1 MISYS
6 VGNGTHLPV
15 LMRAMEVSSGRVA
28 EFGAGFFSTPYLHWK
43 SFIQNKRHLITF
55 ENNLEFLELFD
66 RYKTDWHE
74 LVPVFNWDAIDLSGH
89 WGVALIDHAPKER
102 RIEEIKRL
110 ADTCDYI
117 VIHDTQGHRENV
129 FHYRD
134 TLATFKYRKD
144 FTSVRP
150 HTCVVSN
157 RVSLDAII
165 WP

>member
-15 LMRAMEVSSGRVA
+15 LMRVMERTTGPIA

-43 SFIQNKRHLITF
+43 AYLQGRKLVTF
-55 ENNLEFLELFD
+55 ENNLEFIKLFD
-66 RYKTDWHE
+66 RYQTDWHDMI
-74 LVPVFNWDAIDLSGH
+74 PVTDWDAIDLSGK
-89 WGVALIDHAPKER
+89 WSVALIDHAPKER

-110 ADTCDYI
+110 ANSCDYI
-117 VIHDTQGHRENV
+117 VIHDTQGRRENV

-144 FTSVRP
+144 FTIVRP

-157 RVSLDAII
+157 QMSMEDLNFD
-165 WP
+165 

>member
-15 LMRAMEVSSGRVA
+15 LMRVMEASFGRVV

-43 SFIQNKRHLITF
+43 TYLQQRKLVTF
-55 ENNLEFLELFD
+55 ENNLEFVKLFD

-74 LVPVFNWDAIDLSGH
+74 VIAVTDWDSIDLSGD
-89 WGVALIDHAPKER
+89 WSVALIDHAPKGR
-102 RIEEIKRL
+102 RIDEINRI
-110 ADTCDYI
+110 ANTCNFI
-117 VIHDTQGHRENV
+117 VVHDTEGRRENV
-129 FHYRD
+129 FHYYA
-134 TLATFKYRKD
+134 TLSKFKYRKD

-157 RVSLDAII
+157 LINLNALSF
-165 WP
+165 

>member
-15 LMRAMEVSSGRVA
+15 LMRAVEMTSGPIV
-28 EFGAGFFSTPYLHWK
+28 EFGAGFFSTPYLHWQAYLQRRK
-43 SFIQNKRHLITF
+43 LVTF
-55 ENNLEFLELFD
+55 ENNLEFIKLFD
-66 RYKTDWHE
+66 RYQTDGHQII
-74 LVPVFNWDAIDLSGH
+74 PVTDWDAIDLSGE
-89 WGVALIDHAPKER
+89 WSVALIDHAPKER

-110 ADTCDYI
+110 ANTCDYL
-117 VIHDTQGHRENV
+117 VIHDTQGRRENV

-157 RVSLDAII
+157 RIPLDTLEF
-165 WP
+165 

>member
-15 LMRAMEVSSGRVA
+15 LMRVMEVSSGRVA
-28 EFGAGFFSTPYLHWK
+28 EFGAGFFSTPFLHWK
-43 SFIQNKRHLITF
+43 TYLQKRPLVTF
-55 ENNLEFLELFD
+55 ENNLEFIKLFD
-66 RYKTDWHE
+66 RYQTDWHE
-74 LVPVFNWDAIDLSGH
+74 VVPVTDWDAIDLSGE
-89 WGVALIDHAPKER
+89 WSVALIDHAPKER

-110 ADTCDYI
+110 ANTCDYL
-117 VIHDTQGHRENV
+117 VIHDTQGRRENV

-157 RVSLDAII
+157 RVSLDDLI

>member
-15 LMRAMEVSSGRVA
+15 LMRAMEITHGRVV
-28 EFGAGFFSTPYLHWK
+28 EFGAGFFSTPYLHWQT
-43 SFIQNKRHLITF
+43 FLQKRKLITF
-55 ENNLEFLELFD
+55 ENNLEFIKLFD
-66 RYKTDWHE
+66 RYKTEWHE
-74 LVPVFNWDAIDLSGH
+74 VVPVSDWDAIDLSGE
-89 WGVALIDHAPKER
+89 WSVALIDHAPKER

-110 ADTCDYI
+110 ADTCNYI
-117 VIHDTQGHRENV
+117 VIHDTQGRRENV

-150 HTCVVSN
+150 YTTVVSN
-157 RVSLDAII
+157 RLSLDVFDNG
-165 WP
+165 

>member
-6 VGNGTHLPV
+6 VGNGTHLPL
-15 LMRAMEVSSGRVA
+15 LMDIMERSSSGRVA
-28 EFGAGFFSTPYLHWK
+28 EFGAGFFSTPYLHWQTYRQQQRK
-43 SFIQNKRHLITF
+43 LMTY
-55 ENNLEFLELFD
+55 ENNLEFLQLFE

-74 LVPVFNWDAIDLSGH
+74 IIPVTDWDAIDLSGE
-89 WGVALIDHAPKER
+89 WSVAFIDHAPKER

-110 ADTCDYI
+110 AHSCDYI
-117 VIHDTQGHRENV
+117 VIHDTQGRRENV

-144 FTSVRP
+144 FTLVRP

-157 RVSLDAII
+157 RIQLV
-165 WP
+165 

>member
-6 VGNGTHLPV
+6 VGNGTHLPL
-15 LMRAMEVSSGRVA
+15 LMRVMEVSAGRVA

-43 SFIQNKRHLITF
+43 TYLQKRELVTF
-55 ENNLEFLELFD
+55 ENNLEFIKLFD
-66 RYKTDWHE
+66 RYQTYWHEVVPVTDW
-74 LVPVFNWDAIDLSGH
+74 DSIDLSGH

-117 VIHDTQGHRENV
+117 VIHDTQGRRENV

-134 TLATFKYRKD
+134 TLVTFNYRKD

-150 HTCVVSN
+150 HTSVVSN
-157 RVSLDAII
+157 RNNLDSIMI
-165 WP
+165 